1 MTMTTDKSTYYY
13 ANGQAIP
20 LLREPKVYAVKFKP
34 GERAE
39 SARLSSSARRFLNE
53 HSNYV
58 GTISTYGIQIYQ
70 TNLQASPAG
79 RIAPVENLMRSLQSF
94 TQESSVEFAT
104 PAYRTSPQSKNLMFV
119 TNRLIVQFK
128 PTTTAEQIQTL
139 NAQQGVCIVEPLGYG
154 ENGYVLEL
162 LEGRTP
168 RSVVEVA
175 NLYYESG
182 LTEFAHPDFIRNR
195 EWRNRPTSVMQGA
208 TIAETRKEAI
218 AEKGAGDRAAN
229 YLDQQWHLTTARVT
243 DAWSIT
249 KGSPSI
255 TVAIL
260 DDGVDI
266 THTEFSSKVIK
277 QFNFETN
284 TTNANPQNASDNH
297 GTACAGVAVA
307 AGVKAFGVAP
317 GCNLM
322 AVKTPNL
329 LGVADEARM
338 FQWAADNG
346 ADVISCSWGP
356 EDGTGAMDPLPDNVR
371 LAIHYC
377 VTQGRSGRGI
387 PIFWAA
393 GNGNESVSLD
403 GYASNP
409 DVMAIA
415 ASTSRDTKAW
425 YSDHGPE
432 IWICAPSSGD
442 TQLGEKGIFTVD
454 RRGGPGYNTGLATL
468 GDAAGDYTNRFGGTS
483 SAAPLTAGIAALM
496 LSVNPNLTPAD
507 VRNCLQRTAVKIG
520 SGYDANGHSESFG
533 YGHVDAVAAV
543 QAAQAAGNGGSSGGS
558 GTQPGLS
565 IRTTAAAKR
574 LGPAPTFQ
582 INPTPNEF
590 YAVEVA
596 IRAELFDSANHG
608 RDRMPTN
615 FYASWQDT
623 PFMSVPTYTLPAAVW
638 ERLQIGT
645 RLYYRLWTS
654 ASNVSWVNYQT
665 TVVDANA
672 DNAPFIEIQTA
683 QSSPQ
688 PPFITGPQRMAH
700 GSTAPTFQINSSPN
714 GFYAVE
720 VATQAE
726 LFDDTNHGRDRDTDN
741 FYASWQDT
749 PFMSAS
755 SYTLP
760 SAVWQRLQTGT
771 RLYYRLWTSASSSSW
786 LNYVVTVADANANQS
801 PFIMLQ

>member
-39 SARLSSSARRFLNE
+39 SAGLSSSARRFLNE

-229 YLDQQWHLTTARVT
+229 YLDQQWHLTTAKVT

-249 KGSPSI
+249 QGSPSI
-255 TVAIL
+255 TLAIL

-284 TTNANPQNASDNH
+284 TTNANPQSASDNH
-297 GTACAGVAVA
+297 GTACAGV
-307 AGVKAFGVAP
+307 
-317 GCNLM
+317 
-322 AVKTPNL
+322 
-329 LGVADEARM
+329 
-338 FQWAADNG
+338 
-346 ADVISCSWGP
+346 
-356 EDGTGAMDPLPDNVR
+356 
-371 LAIHYC
+371 
-377 VTQGRSGRGI
+377 
-387 PIFWAA
+387 
-393 GNGNESVSLD
+393 
-403 GYASNP
+403 
-409 DVMAIA
+409 
-415 ASTSRDTKAW
+415 
-425 YSDHGPE
+425 
-432 IWICAPSSGD
+432 
-442 TQLGEKGIFTVD
+442 
-454 RRGGPGYNTGLATL
+454 
-468 GDAAGDYTNRFGGTS
+468 
-483 SAAPLTAGIAALM
+483 
-496 LSVNPNLTPAD
+496 
-507 VRNCLQRTAVKIG
+507 
-520 SGYDANGHSESFG
+520 
-533 YGHVDAVAAV
+533 
-543 QAAQAAGNGGSSGGS
+543 
-558 GTQPGLS
+558 
-565 IRTTAAAKR
+565 
-574 LGPAPTFQ
+574 
-582 INPTPNEF
+582 
-590 YAVEVA
+590 
-596 IRAELFDSANHG
+596 
-608 RDRMPTN
+608 
-615 FYASWQDT
+615 
-623 PFMSVPTYTLPAAVW
+623 
-638 ERLQIGT
+638 
-645 RLYYRLWTS
+645 
-654 ASNVSWVNYQT
+654 
-665 TVVDANA
+665 
-672 DNAPFIEIQTA
+672 
-683 QSSPQ
+683 
-688 PPFITGPQRMAH
+688 
-700 GSTAPTFQINSSPN
+700 
-714 GFYAVE
+714 
-720 VATQAE
+720 
-726 LFDDTNHGRDRDTDN
+726 
-741 FYASWQDT
+741 
-749 PFMSAS
+749 
-755 SYTLP
+755 
-760 SAVWQRLQTGT
+760 
-771 RLYYRLWTSASSSSW
+771 
-786 LNYVVTVADANANQS
+786 
-801 PFIMLQ
+801 